1 MKQEAPVIILVLLSA
16 LLFCIHQVLQMQIQ
30 INIPFLDNYLDPF
43 LLMPLILYALL
54 WERRIL
60 LKNKTIDLSY
70 TDILGYFLLMVL
82 TGEVLFPQ
90 ISDKFTA
97 DYGDILAYALG
108 TLTYVFVRKFSISSN
123 SGTSMTSV

>member
-16 LLFCIHQVLQMQIQ
+16 LLFCIHQYLQMQIQ

-123 SGTSMTSV
+123 SGTSKTSV

>member
-90 ISDKFTA
+90 ISERFTA
-97 DYGDILAYALG
+97 DYWDILAYALG

-123 SGTSMTSV
+123 SGTSKTSV

>member
-16 LLFCIHQVLQMQIQ
+16 LLFCIHQYLQMQIQ